1 MEFFETYILTF
12 IGLFI
17 GVYLVN
23 LVFNFFTKENNSK
36 QLLQKSVDHTFDWF
50 IFDEFFDHHNNH
62 DHHHYDFT
70 DDDSID

>member
-23 LVFNFFTKENNSK
+23 LIFNFFTKENNSK
-36 QLLQKSVDHTFDWF
+36 ELLQKSVNHAFDWL
-50 IFDEFFDHHNNH
+50 IFDEFFDHNNNH